1 MMADTTDVLTWR
13 ETLHVSNEDAV
24 PLVLFLEPWA
34 EQFVIP
40 AQSAVEIVAYG
51 PDDGR
56 LVIDKGDN
64 QLVVWGWTGSSVH
77 VLRNGHEL
85 APEFL
90 SAEQA
95 AKIARRR
102 TRPPVIRHED
112 RATDLG

>member
-1 MMADTTDVLTWR
+1 MADTTDVLTWR
-13 ETLHVSNEDAV
+13 ETLHVLNDDAV

-40 AQSAVEIVAYG
+40 PRSAIEIVAYG
-51 PDDGR
+51 SDDGR

-77 VLRNGHEL
+77 VLQGGHEL
-85 APEFL
+85 ATEFL
-90 SAEQA
+90 SAAEV

-102 TRPPVIRHED
+102 TRPPIIRLENHG
-112 RATDLG
+112 AGT